1 MDPKTV
7 TLCDGVY
14 CWDCEVNDAYKA
26 YEFKRTFGSGVLSL
40 TLTVPVV
47 YLHIFFLKW
56 PISAPVL
63 LFSYALALLIILVTA
78 ICILYSKHSRSMHI
92 SMTEEEIR
100 ITVGTAVSRFFFRN
114 LRRVEP
120 DPGNHRIILVT
131 RFLQPVISVPA
142 EDFESVRDFIL
153 RCMESSCN

>member
-63 LFSYALALLIILVTA
+63 LFSYALALL
-78 ICILYSKHSRSMHI
+78 KHAHQHDRRGNPNNSR
-92 SMTEEEIR
+92 
-100 ITVGTAVSRFFFRN
+100 N
-114 LRRVEP
+114 
-120 DPGNHRIILVT
+120 
-131 RFLQPVISVPA
+131 
-142 EDFESVRDFIL
+142 
-153 RCMESSCN
+153 SS

>member
-47 YLHIFFLKW
+47 YLHIFSILKV
-56 PISAPVL
+56 SHQ
-63 LFSYALALLIILVTA
+63 YDEKT
-78 ICILYSKHSRSMHI
+78 LY
-92 SMTEEEIR
+92 
-100 ITVGTAVSRFFFRN
+100 RFNSFYYIN
-114 LRRVEP
+114 
-120 DPGNHRIILVT
+120 
-131 RFLQPVISVPA
+131 
-142 EDFESVRDFIL
+142 
-153 RCMESSCN
+153 